1 MVRKSAKGTGDFYQY
16 VSRRKVFTMDDL
28 LDIPET
34 EDYLTADLA
43 TSPLDTT
50 QNEPEVE
57 ITGLEDTDLKEVYRG
72 MGYEVVI
79 VGAW

>member
-1 MVRKSAKGTGDFYQY
+1 M
-16 VSRRKVFTMDDL
+16 
-28 LDIPET
+28 
-34 EDYLTADLA
+34 A

-72 MGYEVVI
+72 MGYEDVS
-79 VGAW
+79 